1 MSALNPVGINSALPI
16 ASGANRRG
24 VDQTAHQ
31 SEYLRVVAKG
41 AGCHIAIGTLPT
53 AATTNFYVH
62 AGEDDIISLGKVS
75 AQRVVGVTTG
85 TTTIIDFPE
94 GTGQPFEVGDAVTL
108 TGVPS
113 YLTFTHK
120 IVDSVNTT
128 AGVGGF
134 FNTRIIVNHD
144 SSGIHTN
151 YVAQTPGPGYAELR
165 GSFMVAAFG
174 DGSGTLH
181 YQQVQRI

>member
-24 VDQTAHQ
+24 VDQTVHQ
-31 SEYLRVVAKG
+31 SEYLRVVSKG

-62 AGEDDIISLGKVS
+62 AGEDDIISIGKVS

-165 GSFMVAAFG
+165 GSFMVAAYG

>member
-31 SEYLRVVAKG
+31 SRILLMSCSKRCRVVTLP
-41 AGCHIAIGTLPT
+41 IGTLPT
-53 AATTNFYVH
+53 ASTTNFYVH

-94 GTGQPFEVGDAVTL
+94 GTGQPFEVGDA
-108 TGVPS
+108 S
-113 YLTFTHK
+113 HC
-120 IVDSVNTT
+120 
-128 AGVGGF
+128 
-134 FNTRIIVNHD
+134 
-144 SSGIHTN
+144 
-151 YVAQTPGPGYAELR
+151 
-165 GSFMVAAFG
+165 
-174 DGSGTLH
+174 
-181 YQQVQRI
+181 